1 MHQLEVTRYRSYV
14 ERTKVT
20 LKHIQDKS
28 IPKKKVIISFNGAD
42 CLKKA
47 EWRQRIPVDS
57 GSRYLFFE
65 SLMDYMHRF
74 DKFTWTFISYMQVY
88 VTVFQK
94 DAMSP
99 I

>member
-1 MHQLEVTRYRSYV
+1 MWRG
-14 ERTKVT
+14 
-20 LKHIQDKS
+20 LKLHLNIYKISQYQ
-28 IPKKKVIISFNGAD
+28 KKKVIISFNGAD